1 MDKSAVRNTLYEIE
15 ILRQRL
21 LRPKFI
27 DMGLTV
33 GQGQPRILK
42 ELRIKDGMTQR
53 ELADNCLLDVTTM
66 SRTLDRLEQAGL
78 IKRTNNPECRRSWII
93 ALTDEGKKKAD
104 EAIKI
109 FDMADEVFCTDLSD
123 DELENL
129 VLTAKKIQLN
139 IEEALKQKD

>member
-1 MDKSAVRNTLYEIE
+1 MIGF
-15 ILRQRL
+15 LRGKVAYVAL
-21 LRPKFI
+21 
-27 DMGLTV
+27 
-33 GQGQPRILK
+33 
-42 ELRIKDGMTQR
+42 
-53 ELADNCLLDVTTM
+53 DNCLLDVTTM